1 MSVRKAQ
8 TDFFSPMTGN
18 VFRDNRRRADLI
30 MKAAKVDM
38 IKTDDPFTQIA
49 ERKSY
54 APKDD
59 PASISDAFDKEYG
72 VLSDEEAATIL
83 EENKKKIEEPTP
95 VIDPEPS
102 PTPGSILGV
111 DLKEVMEVAKNK
123 SKQAVE
129 KSTEVKK
136 KGREAFMGNS
146 KYKMKNRVANRNKA
160 KAMAKARKAS
170 TSSGTSSSR
179 SGTSSSRGSSTGRGG
194 ARGGSTGGRGASS
207 KGGTGS
213 GRSSQGRG
221 GARGGS
227 TGGSGASSKGGVSR
241 GSRRGGVG
249 RGGRRGGSRRCD
261 IRCKFD
267 ISLLTNMN
275 LVNDDLATLAY
286 FVKDIKK

>member
-30 MKAAKVDM
+30 MEAAKVDL

-49 ERKSY
+49 EKKSY
-54 APKDD
+54 APQED

-72 VLSDEEAATIL
+72 VLSDEEAAIIL
-83 EENKKKIEEPTP
+83 EENRKKIEEPTP
-95 VIDPEPS
+95 VINPEPT
-102 PTPGSILGV
+102 PTPTPTPETKP
-111 DLKEVMEVAKNK
+111 DPKPENTPEK
-123 SKQAVE
+123 AVE
-129 KSTEVKK
+129 KATEYKK
-136 KGREAFMGNS
+136 KGREAIMGNS
-146 KYKMKNRVANRNKA
+146 ARTMRLRANAQR
-160 KAMAKARKAS
+160 KARQA
-170 TSSGTSSSR
+170 G
-179 SGTSSSRGSSTGRGG
+179 GLGGGGGASSSRGSSTGRGG

-227 TGGSGASSKGGVSR
+227 TGGRGASSKGGTSR
-241 GSRRGGVG
+241 GGARTNRSRSR
-249 RGGRRGGSRRCD
+249 RRCD

-267 ISLLTNMN
+267 ISLLSNMN
-275 LVNDDLATLAY
+275 LIRDDLAELAY
-286 FVKDIKK
+286 FVKEISN

>member
-30 MKAAKVDM
+30 MEAAKVEM

-54 APKDD
+54 APQED

-72 VLSDEEAATIL
+72 VLSDEEAAVIL

-95 VIDPEPS
+95 VIDPDPELVHQ
-102 PTPGSILGV
+102 TPKP
-111 DLKEVMEVAKNK
+111 DPKPEVKPENTPEK
-123 SKQAVE
+123 AVE
-129 KSTEVKK
+129 KATEYKK
-136 KGREAFMGNS
+136 KGREAYMGNS
-146 KYKMKNRVANRNKA
+146 ISKVKKA
-160 KAMAKARKAS
+160 AMISRRLS
-170 TSSGTSSSR
+170 GRRGTSGTSGGGGSSA
-179 SGTSSSRGSSTGRGG
+179 SSSSKGSSTRGG
-194 ARGGSTGGRGASS
+194 R
-207 KGGTGS
+207 
-213 GRSSQGRG
+213 SQGRG

-227 TGGSGASSKGGVSR
+227 TGGRGASSKGGVSR

-249 RGGRRGGSRRCD
+249 RGGRRGGRRCD

-267 ISLLTNMN
+267 ISLLSNMN
-275 LVNDDLATLAY
+275 LVRDDLAELAY
-286 FVKDIKK
+286 FVKEVSN

>member
-18 VFRDNRRRADLI
+18 VFDENRRRANLI
-30 MKAAKVDM
+30 MEAAKVDM

-54 APKDD
+54 APQED
-59 PASISDAFDKEYG
+59 PGSISDAFDKKYG
-72 VLSDEEAATIL
+72 VLSDEEAAVIL
-83 EENKKKIEEPTP
+83 EKKIQEATPVVDPDPIPNLDDLADTFPTP
-95 VIDPEPS
+95 VLPTSPDSEATPE
-102 PTPGSILGV
+102 
-111 DLKEVMEVAKNK
+111 K
-123 SKQAVE
+123 AVE
-129 KSTEVKK
+129 KATGFSKS
-136 KGREAFMGNS
+136 GRKAYMGNS
-146 KYKMKNRVANRNKA
+146 KYKSPARVANRNKA

-170 TSSGTSSSR
+170 TSSNKSSSKSSTSSSK
-179 SGTSSSRGSSTGRGG
+179 GSSTGRGG

-227 TGGSGASSKGGVSR
+227 TGGRGASSKGGVSR

-249 RGGRRGGSRRCD
+249 RGGRRGGRRCD

-286 FVKDIKK
+286 FVKDIK

>member
-18 VFRDNRRRADLI
+18 VFRDDRRRADLI
-30 MKAAKVDM
+30 MDAAKVEM
-38 IKTDDPFTQIA
+38 IKTDDPFTQIK
-49 ERKSY
+49 EKRGYYS
-54 APKDD
+54 PDD
-59 PASISDAFDKEYG
+59 PASITDAFDRDYG

-83 EENKKKIEEPTP
+83 EQNQEAIQQPTP
-95 VIDPEPS
+95 VINPEPTPTPDPEPTAN
-102 PTPGSILGV
+102 PILQIAQKA
-111 DLKEVMEVAKNK
+111 LEQSQINK
-123 SKQAVE
+123 S
-129 KSTEVKK
+129 
-136 KGREAFMGNS
+136 GREAHMGNS
-146 KYKMKNRVANRNKA
+146 KFKMKNRVANREKA

-170 TSSGTSSSR
+170 TSSVKTKTHGDPGGSR
-179 SGTSSSRGSSTGRGG
+179 AGRSRVGRGG

-227 TGGSGASSKGGVSR
+227 TGGRGASSKGGVSR
-241 GSRRGGVG
+241 GGARTNRSRSR
-249 RGGRRGGSRRCD
+249 RRCD

-267 ISLLTNMN
+267 VSLLTNMN

-286 FVKDIKK
+286 FVRNIKK

>member
-30 MKAAKVDM
+30 MEAAKVDL
-38 IKTDDPFTQIA
+38 IKTDDPFTQIR

-54 APKDD
+54 YSPDD
-59 PASISDAFDKEYG
+59 SRAITDAFDRDYG
-72 VLSDEEAATIL
+72 VLSDQEAAQIL
-83 EENKKKIEEPTP
+83 EENRQLIEEPTP
-95 VIDPEPS
+95 VINPEPT
-102 PTPGSILGV
+102 PTPEPTPEPTPTPEPESTPE
-111 DLKEVMEVAKNK
+111 K
-123 SKQAVE
+123 AVE
-129 KSTEVKK
+129 KA
-136 KGREAFMGNS
+136 KGFSKSGRKAFMGNS
-146 KYKMKNRVANRNKA
+146 KYKSPRRVANRNKA
-160 KAMAKARKAS
+160 KAMAKARKAKKSGPS
-170 TSSGTSSSR
+170 TSSSTG
-179 SGTSSSRGSSTGRGG
+179 SRGGRSQGRGG

-227 TGGSGASSKGGVSR
+227 TGGRGASSKGGVSR

-249 RGGRRGGSRRCD
+249 RGGRRGGRRCD

-267 ISLLTNMN
+267 ISLLSNMN
-275 LVNDDLATLAY
+275 LIRDDLAELAY
-286 FVKDIKK
+286 FVKEISS

>member
-30 MKAAKVDM
+30 MEAAKVEM
-38 IKTDDPFTQIA
+38 IKTDDPFTQIE

-54 APKDD
+54 APQDD

-72 VLSDEEAATIL
+72 VLSDEEAAVIL

-95 VIDPEPS
+95 VIDPDPIPNIDHLVDKL
-102 PTPGSILGV
+102 PTPEPTTESTPE
-111 DLKEVMEVAKNK
+111 K
-123 SKQAVE
+123 AVE
-129 KSTEVKK
+129 KATGFSKS
-136 KGREAFMGNS
+136 GRKAFMGNS
-146 KYKMKNRVANRNKA
+146 KYKSPARVANRNKA

-170 TSSGTSSSR
+170 TSSVGRKGHGDPGGSRAGR
-179 SGTSSSRGSSTGRGG
+179 SGVGRGG

-213 GRSSQGRG
+213 GKSSQGRG
-221 GARGGS
+221 GARGGAK
-227 TGGSGASSKGGVSR
+227 GGSAGRGASSKGGTSR
-241 GSRRGGVG
+241 GGARTNRSRSR
-249 RGGRRGGSRRCD
+249 RRCD

-267 ISLLTNMN
+267 VSLLTNMN

-286 FVKDIKK
+286 FVKDIK